1 MAQTITITGDD
12 QVIAQLKRLGDLVY
26 RLEPAMRDTS
36 QFAERQIRG
45 VPVRTGRL
53 AASTRGGRDQFLD
66 VDNFGFAVGT
76 KVPYARMVFGGTK
89 HMPARPPKVNAR
101 AIGRYAG
108 DQILAELERA

>member
-12 QVIAQLKRLGDLVY
+12 QVIAQLQRLGDLAY

-45 VPVRTGRL
+45 VPTRTGRL
-53 AASTRGGRDQFLD
+53 AASMRGGRDQTLD
-66 VDNFGFAVGT
+66 VNNFGFAIGT
-76 KVPYARMVFGGTK
+76 TVPYAGFVFGGTK

-108 DQILAELERA
+108 EKILAELTRA